1 MKEKIMIGFMTATIL
16 AFSAFLLTSCNS
28 GTYVTKNAHT
38 CYEVERKYEKIPFI
52 EYDNKSYPNVT
63 FIVDGVALNKNNI
76 LGYYEDLYCNVLYIK
91 YVSSESTYQITRYV
105 NTPYEVRYAYMGE
118 R

>member
-1 MKEKIMIGFMTATIL
+1 MIEAMTATIL
-16 AFSAFLLTSCNS
+16 AFSAFFCVSCNGVPS
-28 GTYVTKNAHT
+28 DTHT
-38 CYEVERKYEKIPFI
+38 CYEAKRNYEDIPFI
-52 EYDNKSYPNVT
+52 EYDTKTIPNVT
-63 FIVDGVALNKNNI
+63 FLVDGVALNKNNI